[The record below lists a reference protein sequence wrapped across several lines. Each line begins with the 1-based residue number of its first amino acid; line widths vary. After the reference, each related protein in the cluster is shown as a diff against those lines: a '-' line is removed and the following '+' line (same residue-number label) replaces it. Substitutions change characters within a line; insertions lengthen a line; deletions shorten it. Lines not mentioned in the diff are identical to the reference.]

1 MAQKYGVAS
10 DYIKYTSRIKSDT
23 SDGVAVEASQVVDLE
38 EDKLQSDINKELKA
52 SIASASGNTYSKSE
66 IDSKD
71 SATLTSAKRYA
82 DTKKTEAVS
91 AAATDATTKAN
102 SALASAKSYADEKVS
117 ALGSVY
123 TTKGSCTA
131 AQLKALTSAKAGD
144 VWNITDA
151 INIDGKAYPA
161 GVNVVCVTAFSA
173 AIDPAAT
180 KNWDALQGLQDLTSY
195 AKKSE
200 IEDTAVA
207 NVKFAQEEDVPQDN
221 GVSFKKTITYVNG
234 REATTESD
242 FNLLPATSTKAGV
255 MSAADKVKL
264 DAVDGKIGDV
274 QITKTG
280 TGYKITDEY
289 DAHPVNIGSNT
300 NIGENVIISGA
311 AIIGTDDRGGGLF
324 IKLGTTGNI
333 NEGPSSFICIGAELN
348 NGVKIGTN
356 DYDKFYL
363 GNKNNDASTIGVNS
377 HIGDNITIGTGA
389 IISSGAELNNGI
401 IIGTGDNDSFV
412 FTGNNAGPYNSKI
425 GKDIEIS
432 RGVSLGTQTNGEG
445 YYVEGIAFYGG
456 TGAFG
461 MNSNGD
467 FSWTTDDHNIS
478 AMKTAATTD
487 DLSALATRVS
497 TLEDL
502 LKLA

>member
-1 MAQKYGVAS
+1 MAKKYGVAS

-52 SIASASGNTYSKSE
+52 SIASASGKTYSKSE
-66 IDSKD
+66 IDGKD
-71 SATLTSAKRYA
+71 TATLTSAKSYA

-91 AAATDATTKAN
+91 AAATDAATKAN
-102 SALASAKSYADEKVS
+102 AALASAKSYADQKVS

-131 AQLKALTSAKAGD
+131 AKLKALTSAKAGD

-151 INIDGKAYPA
+151 ISIDGKAYPA

-207 NVKFAQEEDVPQDN
+207 NVKFAQEEFAQDN
-221 GVSFKKTITYVNG
+221 GVSFKKTITFVNG

-242 FNLLPATSTKAGV
+242 LGILPATSTTAGV

-264 DAVDGKIGDV
+264 DAVDGRI
-274 QITKTG
+274 Q
-280 TGYKITDEY
+280 
-289 DAHPVNIGSNT
+289 
-300 NIGENVIISGA
+300 
-311 AIIGTDDRGGGLF
+311 
-324 IKLGTTGNI
+324 
-333 NEGPSSFICIGAELN
+333 
-348 NGVKIGTN
+348 GVKIERLETDKIQISEEGGYYSYGTSVIGKSLNIGHGVTIADGFTVGKYVSIGNNTDISEVTINGGLESYDGVILGTN
-356 DYDKFYL
+356 SIGTNLL
-363 GNKNNDASTIGVNS
+363 GINQTFNAKIA
-377 HIGDNITIGTGA
+377 IGTGVHIA
-389 IISSGAELNNGI
+389 
-401 IIGTGDNDSFV
+401 
-412 FTGNNAGPYNSKI
+412 K
-425 GKDIEIS
+425 
-432 RGVSLGTQTNGEG
+432 GV
-445 YYVEGIAFYGG
+445 GIAI
-456 TGAFG
+456 
-461 MNSNGD
+461 
-467 FSWTTDDHNIS
+467 DDDGILNWGRDMQGSYTI
-478 AMKTAATTD
+478 KKAATTD

-497 TLEDL
+497 ALEDL

>member
-1 MAQKYGVAS
+1 MAKKYGVAS

-71 SATLTSAKRYA
+71 TATLTSAKSYA

-102 SALASAKSYADEKVS
+102 TALASAKSYADEKVS

-131 AQLKALTSAKAGD
+131 AKLKALTSAKAGD

-151 INIDGKAYPA
+151 ITIDGKAYPA

-173 AIDPAAT
+173 AIDPATT

-200 IEDTAVA
+200 IEDVAVA
-207 NVKFAQEEDVPQDN
+207 NVKFAQSEIAQEN
-221 GVSFKKTITYVNG
+221 SISFDKTITYANG
-234 REATTESD
+234 REATTVD
-242 FNLLPATSTKAGV
+242 DLAILPATSTKAGV

-264 DAVDGKIGDV
+264 DAVAGKIQGV
-274 QITKTG
+274 
-280 TGYKITDEY
+280 KIYESSTDGFIIQNAEY
-289 DAHPVNIGSNT
+289 DNLKATIGTDVHIESAVNIRTGANIGVNANIGDDIKIKTQGNGASLNGVYIGSQAELSDNAQIKRNVLIYEEVNIGNHAT
-300 NIGENVIISGA
+300 
-311 AIIGTDDRGGGLF
+311 IGTD
-324 IKLGTTGNI
+324 T
-333 NEGPSSFICIGAELN
+333 
-348 NGVKIGTN
+348 IGTN
-356 DYDKFYL
+356 LIQIRNNYADKIAI
-363 GNKNNDASTIGVNS
+363 GNGVQIAKGVGIS
-377 HIGDNITIGTGA
+377 VDDNCNLVFGREIQ
-389 IISSGAELNNGI
+389 
-401 IIGTGDNDSFV
+401 DS
-412 FTGNNAGPYNSKI
+412 YK
-425 GKDIEIS
+425 
-432 RGVSLGTQTNGEG
+432 
-445 YYVEGIAFYGG
+445 
-456 TGAFG
+456 
-461 MNSNGD
+461 
-467 FSWTTDDHNIS
+467 
-478 AMKTAATTD
+478 MKTAATTD

-497 TLEDL
+497 ALENL

>member
-1 MAQKYGVAS
+1 MAKKYGVAS

-71 SATLTSAKRYA
+71 TATLTSAKSYA
-82 DTKKTEAVS
+82 DTKKAEAVS

-151 INIDGKAYPA
+151 VTIDGKAYPA

-207 NVKFAQEEDVPQDN
+207 NVKFAQEEFAQDN
-221 GVSFKKTITYVNG
+221 GVSFKKTITFVNG

-242 FNLLPATSTKAGV
+242 LGILPATSTTAGV

-264 DAVDGKIGDV
+264 DAVDGKVGDV
-274 QITKTG
+274 KIVKESDAVGGGYQISDLKG
-280 TGYKITDEY
+280 QNY
-289 DAHPVNIGSNT
+289 A
-300 NIGENVIISGA
+300 VIRPKAYIYGGA
-311 AIIGTDDRGGGLF
+311 SIGTDSYIQDGAGIGYRVIIQEG
-324 IKLGTTGNI
+324 INIGTTPYNAFEISNSNDRNARVGISYGAQIFTNAQ
-333 NEGPSSFICIGAELN
+333 IGTN
-348 NGVKIGTN
+348 VKIG
-356 DYDKFYL
+356 
-363 GNKNNDASTIGVNS
+363 S
-377 HIGDNITIGTGA
+377 
-389 IISSGAELNNGI
+389 
-401 IIGTGDNDSFV
+401 
-412 FTGNNAGPYNSKI
+412 
-425 GKDIEIS
+425 DIEIGTHGQS
-432 RGVSLGTQTNGEG
+432 DTIVVRGLDLDNNVG
-445 YYVEGIAFYGG
+445 
-456 TGAFG
+456 FG
-461 MNSNGD
+461 LSSGD
-467 FSWTTDDHNIS
+467 FKWRWENGV
-478 AMKTAATTD
+478 KTAATTD

-497 TLEDL
+497 ALEDL

>member
-1 MAQKYGVAS
+1 MAKKYGVAS

-38 EDKLQSDINKELKA
+38 QDKLQSDINKELKA

-71 SATLTSAKRYA
+71 SATLTSAKSYA
-82 DTKKTEAVS
+82 DTKKTEAVN

-102 SALASAKSYADEKVS
+102 SALASAKSYADQKVS
-117 ALGSVY
+117 SLGSVY

-151 INIDGKAYPA
+151 VTIDGKAYPA

-207 NVKFAQEEDVPQDN
+207 NVKFTQEEDTPQDN
-221 GVSFKKTITYVNG
+221 AVSFKKTITYVNG
-234 REATTESD
+234 REATTEMDLGILS
-242 FNLLPATSTKAGV
+242 ATSTKAGV

-264 DAVDGKIGDV
+264 DAVDGKIGIDDGKLYT
-274 QITKTG
+274 IRDFEARLG
-280 TGYKITDEY
+280 TST
-289 DAHPVNIGSNT
+289 IGEST
-300 NIGENVIISGA
+300 NIGKWNTIGNSVSIGDNVNISNEIDGSTKINNVFLGTS
-311 AIIGTDDRGGGLF
+311 AIIETEAHIGKKVTIYDNATIGTE
-324 IKLGTTGNI
+324 T
-333 NEGPSSFICIGAELN
+333 
-348 NGVKIGTN
+348 IGTN
-356 DYDKFYL
+356 LLGVHESY
-363 GNKNNDASTIGVNS
+363 GNKIAIG
-377 HIGDNITIGTGA
+377 
-389 IISSGAELNNGI
+389 NGVQI
-401 IIGTGDNDSFV
+401 
-412 FTGNNAGPYNSKI
+412 AK
-425 GKDIEIS
+425 
-432 RGVSLGTQTNGEG
+432 GV
-445 YYVEGIAFYGG
+445 GIAVNDEGVLVWGKEIEGSYQ
-456 TGAFG
+456 
-461 MNSNGD
+461 
-467 FSWTTDDHNIS
+467 
-478 AMKTAATTD
+478 MKAAATAND
-487 DLSALATRVS
+487 ISDLATRVS
-497 TLEDL
+497 ALEDL

>member
-1 MAQKYGVAS
+1 MAKKYGVAS

-52 SIASASGNTYSKSE
+52 SIASASGKTYSKSE

-71 SATLTSAKRYA
+71 AATLTSAKSYA

-91 AAATDATTKAN
+91 AAAKDATTKAN
-102 SALASAKSYADEKVS
+102 SALASAKSYADQKVS

-151 INIDGKAYPA
+151 VTIDGKAYPA

-173 AIDPAAT
+173 AIDPATT
-180 KNWDALQGLQDLTSY
+180 KNWDALQGVQDLTPY

-207 NVKFAQEEDVPQDN
+207 NVKFTQEEDVPQDN
-221 GVSFKKTITYVNG
+221 GVSFKKTITFVNG

-242 FNLLPATSTKAGV
+242 LALLPATSTKAGV

-264 DAVDGKIGDV
+264 DAVDGRIQGVKIERLETDKI
-274 QITKTG
+274 QISEEGGYHSYG
-280 TGYKITDEY
+280 TSVIGKSL
-289 DAHPVNIGSNT
+289 NIG
-300 NIGENVIISGA
+300 
-311 AIIGTDDRGGGLF
+311 
-324 IKLGTTGNI
+324 
-333 NEGPSSFICIGAELN
+333 
-348 NGVKIGTN
+348 NGVKIADGFVVGEYVRIGNNTYISEVTINDGLESYDGVMLGTN
-356 DYDKFYL
+356 
-363 GNKNNDASTIGVNS
+363 SIGTNLQGV
-377 HIGDNITIGTGA
+377 HQAFGTKIAIGTGVQIA
-389 IISSGAELNNGI
+389 QGVGI
-401 IIGTGDNDSFV
+401 AVNED
-412 FTGNNAGPYNSKI
+412 
-425 GKDIEIS
+425 
-432 RGVSLGTQTNGEG
+432 VSL
-445 YYVEGIAFYGG
+445 IYGREIG
-456 TGAFG
+456 GVYQ
-461 MNSNGD
+461 
-467 FSWTTDDHNIS
+467 
-478 AMKTAATTD
+478 MKIAATAD
-487 DLSALATRVS
+487 DITALGNRV
-497 TLEDL
+497 TALEDL

>member
-1 MAQKYGVAS
+1 MAKKYGVAS

-52 SIASASGNTYSKSE
+52 SIASASGKTYSKSE
-66 IDSKD
+66 IDGKD
-71 SATLTSAKRYA
+71 TATLTSAKSYA

-102 SALASAKSYADEKVS
+102 SALASAKSYADQKVS

-151 INIDGKAYPA
+151 VTIDGKAYPA

-173 AIDPAAT
+173 AIDPATT
-180 KNWDALQGLQDLTSY
+180 KNWDALQGVQDLTPY

-207 NVKFAQEEDVPQDN
+207 NVKFTQEEFAQDN
-221 GVSFKKTITYVNG
+221 GVSFKKTITFVNG

-242 FNLLPATSTKAGV
+242 LGILPATSTTAGV

-264 DAVDGKIGDV
+264 DAVDGRI
-274 QITKTG
+274 Q
-280 TGYKITDEY
+280 
-289 DAHPVNIGSNT
+289 
-300 NIGENVIISGA
+300 
-311 AIIGTDDRGGGLF
+311 
-324 IKLGTTGNI
+324 
-333 NEGPSSFICIGAELN
+333 
-348 NGVKIGTN
+348 GVKIERLETDKIQISEEGGYHSYGTSVIGKSLNIGNGVTIADGFVVGKYVSIGNNTYISEVTINGGLESYDGVILGTN
-356 DYDKFYL
+356 SIGTNLL
-363 GNKNNDASTIGVNS
+363 GINQTFNAKIA
-377 HIGDNITIGTGA
+377 IGTGVHIA
-389 IISSGAELNNGI
+389 
-401 IIGTGDNDSFV
+401 
-412 FTGNNAGPYNSKI
+412 K
-425 GKDIEIS
+425 
-432 RGVSLGTQTNGEG
+432 GV
-445 YYVEGIAFYGG
+445 GIAI
-456 TGAFG
+456 
-461 MNSNGD
+461 
-467 FSWTTDDHNIS
+467 DDDGILNWGRDMQGSYTI
-478 AMKTAATTD
+478 KKAATAD

-497 TLEDL
+497 ALEDL

>member
-1 MAQKYGVAS
+1 MLNFINPEKMAKKYGVAS

-52 SIASASGNTYSKSE
+52 SIASASGKTYSKSE
-66 IDSKD
+66 IDGKD
-71 SATLTSAKRYA
+71 TATLTSAKSYA

-102 SALASAKSYADEKVS
+102 SALASAKSYADQKVS

-151 INIDGKAYPA
+151 ISIDGKAYPA

-173 AIDPAAT
+173 AIDPATT
-180 KNWDALQGLQDLTSY
+180 KNWDALQGVQDLTPY

-207 NVKFAQEEDVPQDN
+207 NVEFAQEEDVPQDN

-264 DAVDGKIGDV
+264 DAVDERIKGVKVKKVGDAVTIEDLDTPSFGTAIKIGGGVEINKDAIIGEHALIGENCTIGNEV
-274 QITKTG
+274 LISDNLKIGTVRVGSDYAIQLKAGIDDEGIQILQR
-280 TGYKITDEY
+280 
-289 DAHPVNIGSNT
+289 VNIGSDIPLNLGGNEHQIVGVT
-300 NIGENVIISGA
+300 
-311 AIIGTDDRGGGLF
+311 IGTDKGLGMDSGGNF
-324 IKLGTTGNI
+324 IW
-333 NEGPSSFICIGAELN
+333 
-348 NGVKIGTN
+348 
-356 DYDKFYL
+356 
-363 GNKNNDASTIGVNS
+363 
-377 HIGDNITIGTGA
+377 
-389 IISSGAELNNGI
+389 GI
-401 IIGTGDNDSFV
+401 HG
-412 FTGNNAGPYNSKI
+412 SK
-425 GKDIEIS
+425 
-432 RGVSLGTQTNGEG
+432 
-445 YYVEGIAFYGG
+445 
-456 TGAFG
+456 
-461 MNSNGD
+461 
-467 FSWTTDDHNIS
+467 
-478 AMKTAATTD
+478 KTAATAD

-497 TLEDL
+497 ALEDL

>member
-1 MAQKYGVAS
+1 MAKKYGVAS

-66 IDSKD
+66 IDGKD
-71 SATLTSAKRYA
+71 TATLTSAKSYA
-82 DTKKTEAVS
+82 DTKKTEAVN

-102 SALASAKSYADEKVS
+102 AALASAKSYADEKVS

-151 INIDGKAYPA
+151 ITIDGKAYPA

-195 AKKSE
+195 AKWSQVE
-200 IEDTAVA
+200 EAAISDVEYERDVAGEDNSYT
-207 NVKFAQEEDVPQDN
+207 
-221 GVSFKKTITYVNG
+221 FKKTLTYVG
-234 REATTESD
+234 GTKREVNFGIILD
-242 FNLLPATSTKAGV
+242 PATSTKAGV

-274 QITKTG
+274 KIVKEGVGYGEGYRFSKLNGENIAIIRPGVQIFGKVHIG
-280 TGYKITDEY
+280 TN
-289 DAHPVNIGSNT
+289 ASIGEGA
-300 NIGENVIISGA
+300 NIGEADIKNDVHIGYKVYIEDDAYISKVGSDA
-311 AIIGTDDRGGGLF
+311 DVEIRFGTKTEDNCINFCKKLRIGSDIPFLAGPTQINHVGINIGTD
-324 IKLGTTGNI
+324 KSLG
-333 NEGPSSFICIGAELN
+333 
-348 NGVKIGTN
+348 IGT
-356 DYDKFYL
+356 D
-363 GNKNNDASTIGVNS
+363 GNFIWGVN
-377 HIGDNITIGTGA
+377 G
-389 IISSGAELNNGI
+389 
-401 IIGTGDNDSFV
+401 
-412 FTGNNAGPYNSKI
+412 SK
-425 GKDIEIS
+425 
-432 RGVSLGTQTNGEG
+432 
-445 YYVEGIAFYGG
+445 
-456 TGAFG
+456 
-461 MNSNGD
+461 
-467 FSWTTDDHNIS
+467 
-478 AMKTAATTD
+478 KTAATTD
-487 DLSALATRVS
+487 DLSALASRVS
-497 TLEDL
+497 ALEDL

>member
-1 MAQKYGVAS
+1 MAKKYGVAS

-52 SIASASGNTYSKSE
+52 SIASASGKTYSKSE
-66 IDSKD
+66 IDGKD
-71 SATLTSAKRYA
+71 TATLTSAKSYA

-151 INIDGKAYPA
+151 ITIDGKAYPA

-173 AIDPAAT
+173 AIDPATT
-180 KNWDALQGLQDLTSY
+180 KNWDALQGVQDLTPY

-207 NVKFAQEEDVPQDN
+207 NVKFAQEEDFPQDN

-264 DAVDGKIGDV
+264 DAVDGTIEDGIKVGINSGKYYIV
-274 QITKTG
+274 NPKEISTFG
-280 TGYKITDEY
+280 T
-289 DAHPVNIGSNT
+289 
-300 NIGENVIISGA
+300 
-311 AIIGTDDRGGGLF
+311 
-324 IKLGTTGNI
+324 
-333 NEGPSSFICIGAELN
+333 
-348 NGVKIGTN
+348 
-356 DYDKFYL
+356 
-363 GNKNNDASTIGVNS
+363 STIGVKTNIGRDVS
-377 HIGDNITIGTGA
+377 IRDSALIGLSASIGDSVRVGPNTEIQGGVFIGTNTMSDGIQIVADKHSA
-389 IISSGAELNNGI
+389 IIGEVVIKSNI
-401 IIGTGDNDSFV
+401 V
-412 FTGNNAGPYNSKI
+412 
-425 GKDIEIS
+425 
-432 RGVSLGTQTNGEG
+432 LGEEG
-445 YYVEGIAFYGG
+445 GQQQLSGIAFG
-456 TGAFG
+456 TIIGFG
-461 MNSNGD
+461 MDSSGNFIWENNGPK
-467 FSWTTDDHNIS
+467 
-478 AMKTAATTD
+478 KTAATTD
-487 DLSALATRVS
+487 DISGLTSNISALTSRVS
-497 TLEDL
+497 ALEDL

>member
-1 MAQKYGVAS
+1 MAKKYGVAS

-52 SIASASGNTYSKSE
+52 SIASASGKTYSKSE

-71 SATLTSAKRYA
+71 TATLTSAKSYA
-82 DTKKTEAVS
+82 DTKKTEAVN

-102 SALASAKSYADEKVS
+102 SALASAKSYADQKVS

-151 INIDGKAYPA
+151 ISIDGKAYPA

-173 AIDPAAT
+173 AIDPATT
-180 KNWDALQGLQDLTSY
+180 KNWDALQGVQDLTPY

-207 NVKFAQEEDVPQDN
+207 NVKFTQEEFAQDN

-242 FNLLPATSTKAGV
+242 LGILPATSTKAGV

-264 DAVDGKIGDV
+264 DAVDGRV
-274 QITKTG
+274 QGVKV
-280 TGYKITDEY
+280 Y
-289 DAHPVNIGSNT
+289 NSNT
-300 NIGENVIISGA
+300 EGFIIQNTQFNSLKA
-311 AIIGTDDRGGGLF
+311 VIGTD
-324 IKLGTTGNI
+324 T
-333 NEGPSSFICIGAELN
+333 
-348 NGVKIGTN
+348 KIG
-356 DYDKFYL
+356 
-363 GNKNNDASTIGVNS
+363 S
-377 HIGDNITIGTGA
+377 
-389 IISSGAELNNGI
+389 
-401 IIGTGDNDSFV
+401 
-412 FTGNNAGPYNSKI
+412 NSKI
-425 GKDIEIS
+425 GDSVNIGANINIDNGVDLHDNIYIS
-432 RGVSLGTQTNGEG
+432 DGFESYEGVMLGTNAIGTNLQEVHQGFG
-445 YYVEGIAFYGG
+445 TKIAIGTGVQITQGVGIAVDDSCLLV
-456 TGAFG
+456 FG
-461 MNSNGD
+461 REINGVYQ
-467 FSWTTDDHNIS
+467 T
-478 AMKTAATTD
+478 KTAATTD
-487 DLSALATRVS
+487 GLSALATRVS
-497 TLEDL
+497 ALEDL

>member
-1 MAQKYGVAS
+1 MAKKYGVAS

-52 SIASASGNTYSKSE
+52 SIASASGKTYSKSE

-71 SATLTSAKRYA
+71 TATLTSAKSYA

-102 SALASAKSYADEKVS
+102 SALASAKSYADQKVS

-151 INIDGKAYPA
+151 ISIDGKAYPA

-173 AIDPAAT
+173 AIDPATT

-200 IEDTAVA
+200 IEDVAVA
-207 NVKFAQEEDVPQDN
+207 NVKFAQSEIAQKN
-221 GVSFKKTITYVNG
+221 SISFDKTITYANG
-234 REATTESD
+234 REATTVD
-242 FNLLPATSTKAGV
+242 DLAILPATSTKAGV

-264 DAVDGKIGDV
+264 DAVDGRIQGVKIYESSIDGF
-274 QITKTG
+274 
-280 TGYKITDEY
+280 
-289 DAHPVNIGSNT
+289 
-300 NIGENVIISGA
+300 IIQNA
-311 AIIGTDDRGGGLF
+311 DDDNLTATIGTDVY
-324 IKLGTTGNI
+324 IESAVI
-333 NEGPSSFICIGAELN
+333 
-348 NGVKIGTN
+348 
-356 DYDKFYL
+356 
-363 GNKNNDASTIGVNS
+363 
-377 HIGDNITIGTGA
+377 IGTGA
-389 IISSGAELNNGI
+389 NIGSQAELSDNAQIKRDVLIHEEVEIGNYAT
-401 IIGTGDNDSFV
+401 IGTDAIGTSLIQIRNNYAGKIAI
-412 FTGNNAGPYNSKI
+412 GN
-425 GKDIEIS
+425 
-432 RGVSLGTQTNGEG
+432 GVQIAQG
-445 YYVEGIAFYGG
+445 VGIAVNDEGVLVWGREIQGSYQ
-456 TGAFG
+456 
-461 MNSNGD
+461 
-467 FSWTTDDHNIS
+467 
-478 AMKTAATTD
+478 MKTAATTD
-487 DLSALATRVS
+487 ALSALATRVS
-497 TLEDL
+497 ALEDL

>member
-1 MAQKYGVAS
+1 MAKKYGVAS

-52 SIASASGNTYSKSE
+52 SIASASGKTYSKSE
-66 IDSKD
+66 IDGKD
-71 SATLTSAKRYA
+71 TATLTSAKSYA

-102 SALASAKSYADEKVS
+102 SALASAKSYADQKVS

-151 INIDGKAYPA
+151 ISIDGKAYPA

-173 AIDPAAT
+173 AIDPATT

-207 NVKFAQEEDVPQDN
+207 DVKFAQEEDVPQDN

-264 DAVDGKIGDV
+264 DAVDGRIRDVKIVKEDV
-274 QITKTG
+274 SYG
-280 TGYKITDEY
+280 EGYRISKLNGENI
-289 DAHPVNIGSNT
+289 AIIRPGVQLFGKVNIGT
-300 NIGENVIISGA
+300 NASIGEGAKIGA
-311 AIIGTDDRGGGLF
+311 ADIKNDVHIGYKVHIEDDAYISKVGSDADVEIRFGTKAEDNCINFCKALRIGSDIPFLAGPTQINYVGVNIGTDKSLGIGSDGNF
-324 IKLGTTGNI
+324 IW
-333 NEGPSSFICIGAELN
+333 
-348 NGVKIGTN
+348 
-356 DYDKFYL
+356 
-363 GNKNNDASTIGVNS
+363 GVN
-377 HIGDNITIGTGA
+377 G
-389 IISSGAELNNGI
+389 
-401 IIGTGDNDSFV
+401 
-412 FTGNNAGPYNSKI
+412 SK
-425 GKDIEIS
+425 
-432 RGVSLGTQTNGEG
+432 
-445 YYVEGIAFYGG
+445 
-456 TGAFG
+456 
-461 MNSNGD
+461 
-467 FSWTTDDHNIS
+467 
-478 AMKTAATTD
+478 KTAATAD
-487 DLSALATRVS
+487 ALSALATRVS
-497 TLEDL
+497 ALEDL

>member
-1 MAQKYGVAS
+1 MAKKYGVAS

-52 SIASASGNTYSKSE
+52 SIASASGKTYSKSE

-71 SATLTSAKRYA
+71 AATLTSAKSYA

-102 SALASAKSYADEKVS
+102 SALASAKSYADQKVS

-151 INIDGKAYPA
+151 ITIDGKAYPA

-200 IEDTAVA
+200 IEDVAVA
-207 NVKFAQEEDVPQDN
+207 NVKFAQSEIAQEN
-221 GVSFKKTITYVNG
+221 SISFDKTITYANG
-234 REATTESD
+234 REATTVD
-242 FNLLPATSTKAGV
+242 DLAILPATSTKAGV

-264 DAVDGKIGDV
+264 DAVDERIKGVKVKKVGDAVTIEDLDTPSFGTAIKIGGGVEINKDAIICEHALIGENCTIGSGV
-274 QITKTG
+274 LISDSLKICTVTVGSDYAIQLKADIDDEGIQILQR
-280 TGYKITDEY
+280 
-289 DAHPVNIGSNT
+289 VNIGSDIPLNL
-300 NIGENVIISGA
+300 
-311 AIIGTDDRGGGLF
+311 GG
-324 IKLGTTGNI
+324 
-333 NEGPSSFICIGAELN
+333 NEHQIV
-348 NGVKIGTN
+348 GV
-356 DYDKFYL
+356 
-363 GNKNNDASTIGVNS
+363 TIGS
-377 HIGDNITIGTGA
+377 DKGLGMD
-389 IISSGAELNNGI
+389 SGGNFIWGI
-401 IIGTGDNDSFV
+401 HG
-412 FTGNNAGPYNSKI
+412 SK
-425 GKDIEIS
+425 
-432 RGVSLGTQTNGEG
+432 
-445 YYVEGIAFYGG
+445 
-456 TGAFG
+456 
-461 MNSNGD
+461 
-467 FSWTTDDHNIS
+467 
-478 AMKTAATTD
+478 KTAATTD
-487 DLSALATRVS
+487 DISGLKTNLSALATRVS
-497 TLEDL
+497 ALEDL

>member
-1 MAQKYGVAS
+1 MAKKYGVAS

-38 EDKLQSDINKELKA
+38 EDKLQSEINKELKA

-71 SATLTSAKRYA
+71 SATLTSAKSYA

-102 SALASAKSYADEKVS
+102 TALASAKSYADQKVS

-151 INIDGKAYPA
+151 ITIDGKAYPA

-173 AIDPAAT
+173 AIDPATT
-180 KNWDALQGLQDLTSY
+180 KNWDALQGVQDLTPY

-200 IEDTAVA
+200 IEDVAVA

-242 FNLLPATSTKAGV
+242 LGILPATSTKAGV

-264 DAVDGKIGDV
+264 DAVDGKIGIDDGKLYTIRDFEATLGTSTIGESTNIGKWNTIGNSVRIGDSVTIYNKEDGSVDLNGVFLGTSAIIGTEAHIGKKVTIDDNATIGTETIGTSLLGVHDSYGTKIAIGNGV
-274 QITKTG
+274 QITKG
-280 TGYKITDEY
+280 VGLSVNDEG
-289 DAHPVNIGSNT
+289 VFVWGKEIEGS
-300 NIGENVIISGA
+300 
-311 AIIGTDDRGGGLF
+311 
-324 IKLGTTGNI
+324 
-333 NEGPSSFICIGAELN
+333 
-348 NGVKIGTN
+348 
-356 DYDKFYL
+356 Y
-363 GNKNNDASTIGVNS
+363 
-377 HIGDNITIGTGA
+377 
-389 IISSGAELNNGI
+389 
-401 IIGTGDNDSFV
+401 
-412 FTGNNAGPYNSKI
+412 
-425 GKDIEIS
+425 
-432 RGVSLGTQTNGEG
+432 Q
-445 YYVEGIAFYGG
+445 
-456 TGAFG
+456 
-461 MNSNGD
+461 
-467 FSWTTDDHNIS
+467 
-478 AMKTAATTD
+478 MKVAATAD
-487 DLSALATRVS
+487 DISDLATRVS
-497 TLEDL
+497 ALEDL

>member
-1 MAQKYGVAS
+1 MAKKYGVAS

-52 SIASASGNTYSKSE
+52 SIASASGKTYSKSE

-71 SATLTSAKRYA
+71 AATLTSAKSYA

-102 SALASAKSYADEKVS
+102 SALASAKSYADQKVS

-151 INIDGKAYPA
+151 VTIDGKAYPA

-195 AKKSE
+195 AKWSDVE
-200 IEDTAVA
+200 ENAIN
-207 NVKFAQEEDVPQDN
+207 NVKFEREEIAQENQYT
-221 GVSFKKTITYVNG
+221 FKKTLTLVSG
-234 REATTESD
+234 REQETAYGLAID
-242 FNLLPATSTKAGV
+242 PATSTKAGV

-274 QITKTG
+274 KVAKTS
-280 TGYKITDEY
+280 TGYEITDSHGTNP
-289 DAHPVNIGSNT
+289 AKFGSNIS
-300 NIGENVIISGA
+300 IGNKVLIDN
-311 AIIGTDDRGGGLF
+311 AIVIGTEDKGGGLVL
-324 IKLGTTGNI
+324 KVGTTGDINI
-333 NEGPSSFICIGAELN
+333 GPSSFISIGAELN
-348 NGVKIGTN
+348 NAVKIGT
-356 DYDKFYL
+356 DEYDVFKL
-363 GNKNNDASTIGVNS
+363 TNSQGASSTIGKNVSIDNNMRLGLDAANELTLGNNDIDFTISHRASIISNLQYEDYIGVNIDNCRFGVNS
-377 HIGDNITIGTGA
+377 KK
-389 IISSGAELNNGI
+389 EFFWYLNDYK
-401 IIGTGDNDSFV
+401 T
-412 FTGNNAGPYNSKI
+412 
-425 GKDIEIS
+425 
-432 RGVSLGTQTNGEG
+432 
-445 YYVEGIAFYGG
+445 
-456 TGAFG
+456 
-461 MNSNGD
+461 
-467 FSWTTDDHNIS
+467 
-478 AMKTAATTD
+478 KTAATTE

-497 TLEDL
+497 ALEDL

>member
-1 MAQKYGVAS
+1 MAKKYGVAS

-71 SATLTSAKRYA
+71 TATLTSAKSYA

-91 AAATDATTKAN
+91 AAATDAATKAN
-102 SALASAKSYADEKVS
+102 AALASAKSYADQKVS

-151 INIDGKAYPA
+151 ITIDGKAYPA

-200 IEDTAVA
+200 IEDVAGKIQGVKIYESGSSDGFIIENAEYDNLKATIGTGVFLHKCAEIGTAVYIGESISIERIDGA
-207 NVKFAQEEDVPQDN
+207 NAISLTGAGIF
-221 GVSFKKTITYVNG
+221 
-234 REATTESD
+234 SD
-242 FNLLPATSTKAGV
+242 IRICEG
-255 MSAADKVKL
+255 AD
-264 DAVDGKIGDV
+264 
-274 QITKTG
+274 
-280 TGYKITDEY
+280 
-289 DAHPVNIGSNT
+289 
-300 NIGENVIISGA
+300 IGENAHIGQDVDITD
-311 AIIGTDDRGGGLF
+311 AIIGTNLETDLPT
-324 IKLGTTGNI
+324 IHNNIGNKVA
-333 NEGPSSFICIGAELN
+333 IG
-348 NGVKIGTN
+348 NGV
-356 DYDKFYL
+356 
-363 GNKNNDASTIGVNS
+363 TIANGV
-377 HIGDNITIGTGA
+377 
-389 IISSGAELNNGI
+389 
-401 IIGTGDNDSFV
+401 
-412 FTGNNAGPYNSKI
+412 
-425 GKDIEIS
+425 
-432 RGVSLGTQTNGEG
+432 
-445 YYVEGIAFYGG
+445 GIAVDESLNLIFGREVGG
-456 TGAFG
+456 SYA
-461 MNSNGD
+461 
-467 FSWTTDDHNIS
+467 
-478 AMKTAATTD
+478 AKKAATTD
-487 DLSALATRVS
+487 DLSALASRVS
-497 TLEDL
+497 ALEDL

>member
-1 MAQKYGVAS
+1 MAKKYGVAS

-52 SIASASGNTYSKSE
+52 SIASASGKTYSKSE

-71 SATLTSAKRYA
+71 AATLTSAKSYA
-82 DTKKTEAVS
+82 DTKKTEAVR

-102 SALASAKSYADEKVS
+102 SALASAKSYADQKVS

-151 INIDGKAYPA
+151 ISIDGKAYPA

-200 IEDTAVA
+200 IEDVAVA
-207 NVKFAQEEDVPQDN
+207 NVKFAQEKFAQDN
-221 GVSFKKTITYVNG
+221 GVSFKKTITFVNG
-234 REATTESD
+234 RKATTESD
-242 FNLLPATSTKAGV
+242 LGILPATSTTAGV

-264 DAVDGKIGDV
+264 DAVDGRVQGVKLSEDREGIGGNFRIENLNGTKSAIIGSSAYIYTRATIGTSALIDENI
-274 QITKTG
+274 QILNEGKGCQLKSAHFG
-280 TGYKITDEY
+280 TEVFIKDN
-289 DAHPVNIGSNT
+289 VNIGSNVG
-300 NIGENVIISGA
+300 IGDNVEISNA
-311 AIIGTDDRGGGLF
+311 
-324 IKLGTTGNI
+324 
-333 NEGPSSFICIGAELN
+333 
-348 NGVKIGTN
+348 KIGT
-356 DYDKFYL
+356 
-363 GNKNNDASTIGVNS
+363 A
-377 HIGDNITIGTGA
+377 TIGTSLQQIHNEFANKIA
-389 IISSGAELNNGI
+389 IGNGVQI
-401 IIGTGDNDSFV
+401 
-412 FTGNNAGPYNSKI
+412 AQ
-425 GKDIEIS
+425 
-432 RGVSLGTQTNGEG
+432 GV
-445 YYVEGIAFYGG
+445 GIAVDDSCNLV
-456 TGAFG
+456 FG
-461 MNSNGD
+461 REIEGVYQTKEINA
-467 FSWTTDDHNIS
+467 DDIS
-478 AMKTAATTD
+478 A
-487 DLSALATRVS
+487 LLTRVS
-497 TLEDL
+497 ALEDL

>member
-1 MAQKYGVAS
+1 MAKKYGVAS

-38 EDKLQSDINKELKA
+38 ADKLQSDINKELKA
-52 SIASASGNTYSKSE
+52 SIASASGKTYSKSE

-71 SATLTSAKRYA
+71 AATLTSAKSYA

-102 SALASAKSYADEKVS
+102 SALASAKSYADQKVS

-151 INIDGKAYPA
+151 ITIDGKAYPA

-264 DAVDGKIGDV
+264 DAVAGKIQGV
-274 QITKTG
+274 TIKKIAN
-280 TGYKITDEY
+280 GYEIHDQDGMEVVHIKKGANIGS
-289 DAHPVNIGSNT
+289 AVNIGD
-300 NIGENVIISGA
+300 G
-311 AIIGTDDRGGGLF
+311 AIIGDSS
-324 IKLGTTGNI
+324 NI
-333 NEGPSSFICIGAELN
+333 GHNVSIPDFL
-348 NGVKIGTN
+348 KIGTEA
-356 DYDKFYL
+356 DGAIDVVFL
-363 GNKNNDASTIGVNS
+363 KNGIENLLNIQKGVVIGSGICDSRDLAGVSIGTNITMGVKSGSFTWKVNS
-377 HIGDNITIGTGA
+377 
-389 IISSGAELNNGI
+389 
-401 IIGTGDNDSFV
+401 
-412 FTGNNAGPYNSKI
+412 
-425 GKDIEIS
+425 IE
-432 RGVSLGTQTNGEG
+432 
-445 YYVEGIAFYGG
+445 
-456 TGAFG
+456 
-461 MNSNGD
+461 
-467 FSWTTDDHNIS
+467 
-478 AMKTAATTD
+478 KTAATTD
-487 DLSALATRVS
+487 ALSALATRVS
-497 TLEDL
+497 SLEDL

>member
-1 MAQKYGVAS
+1 MAKKYGVAS

-38 EDKLQSDINKELKA
+38 EDKLQSEINKELKA

-71 SATLTSAKRYA
+71 TATLTSAKSYA
-82 DTKKTEAVS
+82 DTKKKEAVS

-102 SALASAKSYADEKVS
+102 SALASAKSYADQKVS

-151 INIDGKAYPA
+151 ITIDGKAYPA

-173 AIDPAAT
+173 AIDPATT

-200 IEDTAVA
+200 IEGTAVA
-207 NVKFAQEEDVPQDN
+207 NVKFAQEEDVPQGN
-221 GVSFKKTITYVNG
+221 GVSFKKTITFVNG

-242 FNLLPATSTKAGV
+242 LGILPATSTTAGV

-274 QITKTG
+274 KIKIEQDLGYAITKNSEPSFG
-280 TGYKITDEY
+280 TSVIGKN
-289 DAHPVNIGSNT
+289 ANIGISAL
-300 NIGENVIISGA
+300 IGKNAKLGQNAVIQEEIS
-311 AIIGTDDRGGGLF
+311 IGTDYGNDSFYIRRGGTLAAIGY
-324 IKLGTTGNI
+324 NVSI
-333 NEGPSSFICIGAELN
+333 NK
-348 NGVKIGTN
+348 GV
-356 DYDKFYL
+356 
-363 GNKNNDASTIGVNS
+363 V
-377 HIGDNITIGTGA
+377 IGTGV
-389 IISSGAELNNGI
+389 S
-401 IIGTGDNDSFV
+401 IGS
-412 FTGNNAGPYNSKI
+412 
-425 GKDIEIS
+425 DIELGQEGSLQNIFGVIMGTSKGLGVDIS
-432 RGVSLGTQTNGEG
+432 GNFIWETRGSK
-445 YYVEGIAFYGG
+445 
-456 TGAFG
+456 
-461 MNSNGD
+461 
-467 FSWTTDDHNIS
+467 
-478 AMKTAATTD
+478 KTAATTD

-497 TLEDL
+497 ALEDL

>member
-1 MAQKYGVAS
+1 MAKKYGVAS

-66 IDSKD
+66 IDGKD
-71 SATLTSAKRYA
+71 TATLTSAKSYA

-102 SALASAKSYADEKVS
+102 SALASAKSYADQKVS

-151 INIDGKAYPA
+151 ITIDGKAYPA
-161 GVNVVCVTAFSA
+161 GVNVVCVTAFST
-173 AIDPAAT
+173 AIDPATT
-180 KNWDALQGLQDLTSY
+180 KNWDALQGVQDLTPY

-207 NVKFAQEEDVPQDN
+207 NVKFAQEEFAQDN
-221 GVSFKKTITYVNG
+221 GVSFKKTITFVNG

-242 FNLLPATSTKAGV
+242 LGILPATSSKAGV

-264 DAVDGKIGDV
+264 DAVDGRVQGVKIYKSSTEGFIIQNAQNNSLKAVIGTDTKIGSNSKIGDS
-274 QITKTG
+274 
-280 TGYKITDEY
+280 
-289 DAHPVNIGSNT
+289 VNIGSNI
-300 NIGENVIISGA
+300 NIDNGVELHDNIYISDGFESYE
-311 AIIGTDDRGGGLF
+311 GVM
-324 IKLGTTGNI
+324 LGTN
-333 NEGPSSFICIGAELN
+333 A
-348 NGVKIGTN
+348 IGTN
-356 DYDKFYL
+356 L
-363 GNKNNDASTIGVNS
+363 QGV
-377 HIGDNITIGTGA
+377 HQGFGTKIAIGTGVQIA
-389 IISSGAELNNGI
+389 Q
-401 IIGTGDNDSFV
+401 
-412 FTGNNAGPYNSKI
+412 
-425 GKDIEIS
+425 
-432 RGVSLGTQTNGEG
+432 GV
-445 YYVEGIAFYGG
+445 GIAVDDYCQLV
-456 TGAFG
+456 FG
-461 MNSNGD
+461 REIQGVYQ
-467 FSWTTDDHNIS
+467 T
-478 AMKTAATTD
+478 KTAATTD
-487 DLSALATRVS
+487 ALSALATRVS
-497 TLEDL
+497 ALEDL

>member
-1 MAQKYGVAS
+1 MANKYGVAS

-38 EDKLQSDINKELKA
+38 QDKLQSDINKELKA
-52 SIASASGNTYSKSE
+52 SIASASGKTYSKSE

-71 SATLTSAKRYA
+71 TATLTSAKSYA

-123 TTKGSCTA
+123 KTKGSCTA

-151 INIDGKAYPA
+151 VTIDGKAYPA

-200 IEDTAVA
+200 IEDVAVA
-207 NVKFAQEEDVPQDN
+207 NVKFAQSEIAQEN
-221 GVSFKKTITYVNG
+221 SVSFDKTITYANG
-234 REATTESD
+234 REATTVD
-242 FNLLPATSTKAGV
+242 DLAILPATSTKAGV

-264 DAVDGKIGDV
+264 DAVAGKIGDV
-274 QITKTG
+274 KITKTSTG
-280 TGYKITDEY
+280 YGYKITDSH
-289 DAHPVNIGSNT
+289 DGNPVTFGSN
-300 NIGENVIISGA
+300 IRIDDNVS
-311 AIIGTDDRGGGLF
+311 IGTGA
-324 IKLGTTGNI
+324 NI
-333 NEGPSSFICIGAELN
+333 SIGAQLN

-356 DYDKFYL
+356 YEGKFSID
-363 GNKNNDASTIGVNS
+363 NKNGEGSSIGVYT
-377 HIGDNITIGTGA
+377 HIGRDVNIGD
-389 IISSGAELNNGI
+389 SVGI
-401 IIGTGDNDSFV
+401 K
-412 FTGNNAGPYNSKI
+412 GN
-425 GKDIEIS
+425 
-432 RGVSLGTQTNGEG
+432 VSLGTQANGEAYEVLG
-445 YYVEGIAFYGG
+445 LELNGG
-456 TGAFG
+456 TGSFG
-461 MNSNGD
+461 LNPHNGK
-467 FSWTTDDHNIS
+467 FSWTTDNHDVS

-487 DLSALATRVS
+487 DLSALTTRVS
-497 TLEDL
+497 ALEDL

>member
-1 MAQKYGVAS
+1 MAKKYGVAS

-66 IDSKD
+66 IDGKD
-71 SATLTSAKRYA
+71 TATLTSAKSYA
-82 DTKKTEAVS
+82 DTKKIEAVN
-91 AAATDATTKAN
+91 AAATDAATKAN
-102 SALASAKSYADEKVS
+102 AALASAKSYADEKVS

-151 INIDGKAYPA
+151 ITIDGKAYPA

-173 AIDPAAT
+173 AIDPATT

-207 NVKFAQEEDVPQDN
+207 DVYFAQEEDVPQDN
-221 GVSFKKTITYVNG
+221 GVSFKKTITFVNG

-242 FNLLPATSTKAGV
+242 FYLLPATSTKAGV

-264 DAVDGKIGDV
+264 DAVDGRI
-274 QITKTG
+274 Q
-280 TGYKITDEY
+280 
-289 DAHPVNIGSNT
+289 
-300 NIGENVIISGA
+300 
-311 AIIGTDDRGGGLF
+311 
-324 IKLGTTGNI
+324 
-333 NEGPSSFICIGAELN
+333 
-348 NGVKIGTN
+348 GVKIEKIEKNGSSN
-356 DYDKFYL
+356 IQISEAGKYSSYDTSVIGQRL
-363 GNKNNDASTIGVNS
+363 SIGNNIY
-377 HIGDNITIGTGA
+377 IGDNTFISEHAVIGTGVLIGEEA
-389 IISSGAELNNGI
+389 NISSYAQLNDGVR
-401 IIGTGDNDSFV
+401 IGCNNDSFRFADGDKV
-412 FTGNNAGPYNSKI
+412 PYTSICKGI
-425 GKDIEIS
+425 RIS
-432 RGVSLGTQTNGEG
+432 RDISLGTQTNNKAV
-445 YYVEGIAFYGG
+445 YVAGIAFEGG
-456 TGAFG
+456 TDAFG
-461 MNSNGD
+461 VNSNGE
-467 FSWTTDDHNIS
+467 FSWTTDYHDIS
-478 AMKTAATTD
+478 AKKTAATTD
-487 DLSALATRVS
+487 DLSALETRIS
-497 TLEDL
+497 ALEDL

>member
-1 MAQKYGVAS
+1 MAKKYGVAS

-52 SIASASGNTYSKSE
+52 SIASASGKTYSKSE

-71 SATLTSAKRYA
+71 TATLTSAKSYA

-102 SALASAKSYADEKVS
+102 SALASAKSYADQKVS

-123 TTKGSCTA
+123 KTKGSCTA

-151 INIDGKAYPA
+151 VTIDGKAYPA

-173 AIDPAAT
+173 AIDPATT
-180 KNWDALQGLQDLTSY
+180 KNWDALQGVQDLTPY

-207 NVKFAQEEDVPQDN
+207 NVNFAQEEDVPQDN

-264 DAVDGKIGDV
+264 DAVDGTIEDGIKVGINSGKYYIVNPKDTSTFGTSTIGVRTDIGDNTLIGDTVRIEDGINITNSGSGFNIKGASFGTEINIEDRVRISPYVEIGSNVNIAQDTIGTSLQNLHDTFADKVAIGDGV
-274 QITKTG
+274 QITKGVGISVDDSCQLVFGREIQGVYQT
-280 TGYKITDEY
+280 KI
-289 DAHPVNIGSNT
+289 
-300 NIGENVIISGA
+300 
-311 AIIGTDDRGGGLF
+311 
-324 IKLGTTGNI
+324 
-333 NEGPSSFICIGAELN
+333 
-348 NGVKIGTN
+348 
-356 DYDKFYL
+356 
-363 GNKNNDASTIGVNS
+363 
-377 HIGDNITIGTGA
+377 
-389 IISSGAELNNGI
+389 
-401 IIGTGDNDSFV
+401 
-412 FTGNNAGPYNSKI
+412 
-425 GKDIEIS
+425 
-432 RGVSLGTQTNGEG
+432 
-445 YYVEGIAFYGG
+445 
-456 TGAFG
+456 
-461 MNSNGD
+461 
-467 FSWTTDDHNIS
+467 
-478 AMKTAATTD
+478 AATTD

-497 TLEDL
+497 ALEDL

>member
-1 MAQKYGVAS
+1 MAKKYGVAS

-52 SIASASGNTYSKSE
+52 SIASASGKTYSKSE

-71 SATLTSAKRYA
+71 TATLTSAKSYA

-102 SALASAKSYADEKVS
+102 TALASAKSYADEKVS

-151 INIDGKAYPA
+151 ITIDGKAYPA

-173 AIDPAAT
+173 AIDPATT

-200 IEDTAVA
+200 IEDVAVA
-207 NVKFAQEEDVPQDN
+207 NVKFAQSEIAQEN
-221 GVSFKKTITYVNG
+221 SISFDKTITYANG
-234 REATTESD
+234 REATTVD
-242 FNLLPATSTKAGV
+242 DLAILPATSTKAGV

-264 DAVDGKIGDV
+264 DAVDGRVQGVKLSEESEGIGGNFRIKNLNGTKSAIIGSGASIYTRTTIGTSALIDENI
-274 QITKTG
+274 QILNEGKGCQLKSAHFG
-280 TGYKITDEY
+280 TEVLIKDN
-289 DAHPVNIGSNT
+289 VNIGSNVG
-300 NIGENVIISGA
+300 IGDNVEISNA
-311 AIIGTDDRGGGLF
+311 
-324 IKLGTTGNI
+324 
-333 NEGPSSFICIGAELN
+333 
-348 NGVKIGTN
+348 KIGT
-356 DYDKFYL
+356 
-363 GNKNNDASTIGVNS
+363 A
-377 HIGDNITIGTGA
+377 TIGTSLQQIHYEFANKIA
-389 IISSGAELNNGI
+389 IGNGVQI
-401 IIGTGDNDSFV
+401 
-412 FTGNNAGPYNSKI
+412 AQ
-425 GKDIEIS
+425 
-432 RGVSLGTQTNGEG
+432 GV
-445 YYVEGIAFYGG
+445 GIAVD
-456 TGAFG
+456 ASCNLVFG
-461 MNSNGD
+461 REIEGVYQTKEINA
-467 FSWTTDDHNIS
+467 DDIS
-478 AMKTAATTD
+478 A
-487 DLSALATRVS
+487 LETRVS
-497 TLEDL
+497 ALEDL

>member
-1 MAQKYGVAS
+1 MAKKYGVAS

-66 IDSKD
+66 IDGKD
-71 SATLTSAKRYA
+71 TATLTSAKSYA

-102 SALASAKSYADEKVS
+102 SALASAKSYADQKVS

-151 INIDGKAYPA
+151 ISIDGKAYPA

-180 KNWDALQGLQDLTSY
+180 ENWDALQGLQDLTSY

-200 IEDTAVA
+200 IEDVAVA
-207 NVKFAQEEDVPQDN
+207 NVKFAQSEIAQEN
-221 GVSFKKTITYVNG
+221 SISFDKTITYANG
-234 REATTESD
+234 REATTVD
-242 FNLLPATSTKAGV
+242 DLAILPATSTKAGV

-264 DAVDGKIGDV
+264 DAVDGRI
-274 QITKTG
+274 Q
-280 TGYKITDEY
+280 
-289 DAHPVNIGSNT
+289 
-300 NIGENVIISGA
+300 
-311 AIIGTDDRGGGLF
+311 
-324 IKLGTTGNI
+324 
-333 NEGPSSFICIGAELN
+333 
-348 NGVKIGTN
+348 GVKVYKDGQ
-356 DYDKFYL
+356 
-363 GNKNNDASTIGVNS
+363 
-377 HIGDNITIGTGA
+377 
-389 IISSGAELNNGI
+389 E
-401 IIGTGDNDSFV
+401 FV
-412 FTGNNAGPYNSKI
+412 LQNLSN
-425 GKDIEIS
+425 
-432 RGVSLGTQTNGEG
+432 VSLGTSVHICEDVYIRGGVSINDRASIGIDVNIGTNVRICDDVRIGTIAVG
-445 YYVEGIAFYGG
+445 SDYDVEIGIGTKTDGG
-456 TGAFG
+456 SIQFCKALRIGSDIPFSGSAQINHVGVNIGTDKSLGIGSDGNFIWG
-461 MNSNGD
+461 VNG
-467 FSWTTDDHNIS
+467 SK
-478 AMKTAATTD
+478 KTAATTD

-497 TLEDL
+497 ALEDL

>member
-1 MAQKYGVAS
+1 MAKKYGVAS

-71 SATLTSAKRYA
+71 AATLTSAKSYA

-102 SALASAKSYADEKVS
+102 SALASAKSYADQKVS

-151 INIDGKAYPA
+151 ITIDGKAYPA

-195 AKKSE
+195 AKWSQVE
-200 IEDTAVA
+200 EAAISDVEFERDVAGEDNSYT
-207 NVKFAQEEDVPQDN
+207 
-221 GVSFKKTITYVNG
+221 FKKTLTYVG
-234 REATTESD
+234 GTKREVD
-242 FNLLPATSTKAGV
+242 FGIILDPATSTKAGV

-264 DAVDGKIGDV
+264 DAVDGTIEDGIKVGINSGKYYIV
-274 QITKTG
+274 NPKHSATFG
-280 TGYKITDEY
+280 T
-289 DAHPVNIGSNT
+289 
-300 NIGENVIISGA
+300 
-311 AIIGTDDRGGGLF
+311 
-324 IKLGTTGNI
+324 
-333 NEGPSSFICIGAELN
+333 
-348 NGVKIGTN
+348 
-356 DYDKFYL
+356 
-363 GNKNNDASTIGVNS
+363 STIGVRTNIGNDVNIFDS
-377 HIGDNITIGTGA
+377 VSIGESAHIEDNVNIGTSVEIKKNVSIGEGVN
-389 IISSGAELNNGI
+389 IGI
-401 IIGTGDNDSFV
+401 GEGLDGGVVTIEKGFNSF
-412 FTGNNAGPYNSKI
+412 G
-425 GKDIEIS
+425 
-432 RGVSLGTQTNGEG
+432 GVSLGTLVGTNLQELYKQIGAK
-445 YYVEGIAFYGG
+445 VAIG
-456 TGAFG
+456 TGVHIA
-461 MNSNGD
+461 SNIGLAM
-467 FSWTTDDHNIS
+467 TDDYTLMWGCDGGGQYYTRI
-478 AMKTAATTD
+478 AATTD
-487 DLSALATRVS
+487 DISGLTSQISALATRV
-497 TLEDL
+497 TALEDL

>member
-1 MAQKYGVAS
+1 MAKKYGVAS

-52 SIASASGNTYSKSE
+52 SIASASGKTYSKSE
-66 IDSKD
+66 IDGKD
-71 SATLTSAKRYA
+71 TATLTSAKSYA

-102 SALASAKSYADEKVS
+102 SALASAKSYADQKVS

-151 INIDGKAYPA
+151 ITIDGKVFPA

-173 AIDPAAT
+173 AIDPATT

-200 IEDTAVA
+200 IEDVAVA
-207 NVKFAQEEDVPQDN
+207 NVKFAQSEIAQEN
-221 GVSFKKTITYVNG
+221 SISFDKTITYANG
-234 REATTESD
+234 REATTVD
-242 FNLLPATSTKAGV
+242 DLAILPASSTKAGV

-264 DAVDGKIGDV
+264 DAVDGRIQGVKI
-274 QITKTG
+274 
-280 TGYKITDEY
+280 YESSTDGFIIQNAEY
-289 DAHPVNIGSNT
+289 DNLKATIGTDVLIESAVNIRTGANIGVNAELSNNAQIKRNVLINEEVNIGNYAT
-300 NIGENVIISGA
+300 
-311 AIIGTDDRGGGLF
+311 IGTDA
-324 IKLGTTGNI
+324 IGTSLVQIRNNYAGKI
-333 NEGPSSFICIGAELN
+333 AIG
-348 NGVKIGTN
+348 NGVQIAK
-356 DYDKFYL
+356 
-363 GNKNNDASTIGVNS
+363 GVGIS
-377 HIGDNITIGTGA
+377 VDDNCN
-389 IISSGAELNNGI
+389 L
-401 IIGTGDNDSFV
+401 V
-412 FTGNNAGPYNSKI
+412 FGR
-425 GKDIEIS
+425 EIQGS
-432 RGVSLGTQTNGEG
+432 YQ
-445 YYVEGIAFYGG
+445 
-456 TGAFG
+456 
-461 MNSNGD
+461 
-467 FSWTTDDHNIS
+467 
-478 AMKTAATTD
+478 MKTAATAD

-497 TLEDL
+497 ALEDL

>member
-1 MAQKYGVAS
+1 MAKKYGVAS

-71 SATLTSAKRYA
+71 AATLTSAKSYA
-82 DTKKTEAVS
+82 DTKKKEAVS

-102 SALASAKSYADEKVS
+102 SALASAKSYADQKVS

-151 INIDGKAYPA
+151 ITIDGKAYPA

-207 NVKFAQEEDVPQDN
+207 NVEFAQEEDVPQDN

-242 FNLLPATSTKAGV
+242 FYLLPATSTKAGV

-264 DAVDGKIGDV
+264 DAVDGRIKGVKI
-274 QITKTG
+274 
-280 TGYKITDEY
+280 YESSTDRFIIQNAEY
-289 DAHPVNIGSNT
+289 DNLKATIGTDVLIESAVNIRTGANIGVNAELSNNAQIKRNVLIYEEVNIGNYAT
-300 NIGENVIISGA
+300 
-311 AIIGTDDRGGGLF
+311 IGTD
-324 IKLGTTGNI
+324 
-333 NEGPSSFICIGAELN
+333 A
-348 NGVKIGTN
+348 IGTN
-356 DYDKFYL
+356 LIQIRNNYAGKIAI
-363 GNKNNDASTIGVNS
+363 GNGVQ
-377 HIGDNITIGTGA
+377 IAKGVG
-389 IISSGAELNNGI
+389 ISVDDDCNL
-401 IIGTGDNDSFV
+401 V
-412 FTGNNAGPYNSKI
+412 FGREIQGSYQMKI
-425 GKDIEIS
+425 
-432 RGVSLGTQTNGEG
+432 
-445 YYVEGIAFYGG
+445 
-456 TGAFG
+456 
-461 MNSNGD
+461 
-467 FSWTTDDHNIS
+467 
-478 AMKTAATTD
+478 AATAD
-487 DLSALATRVS
+487 ALSALATRVS
-497 TLEDL
+497 ALEDL

>member
-1 MAQKYGVAS
+1 MAKKYGVAS

-52 SIASASGNTYSKSE
+52 SIASASGKTYSKSE

-71 SATLTSAKRYA
+71 TATLTSAKSYA

-102 SALASAKSYADEKVS
+102 KALASAKSYADQKVS

-151 INIDGKAYPA
+151 ITIDGKAYPA

-173 AIDPAAT
+173 AIDPATT
-180 KNWDALQGLQDLTSY
+180 KNWDALQGVQDLTPY

-200 IEDTAVA
+200 IEDVAVA

-234 REATTESD
+234 RKATTKSD
-242 FNLLPATSTKAGV
+242 LGILPATSTKAGV

-264 DAVDGKIGDV
+264 DAVDVKIGIDDGKLYTIRDFEATLGTSTIGELTNIGKWNTIGNRVSIGDSVTIYNKEDGSVNLNGVFLGTSAIIGTEAHIGKKVTIDDNATIGTETIGTSLLGVHDSYGNKIAIGNGV
-274 QITKTG
+274 QITKG
-280 TGYKITDEY
+280 VGLSVNDEG
-289 DAHPVNIGSNT
+289 VLVWGKEIEGS
-300 NIGENVIISGA
+300 
-311 AIIGTDDRGGGLF
+311 
-324 IKLGTTGNI
+324 
-333 NEGPSSFICIGAELN
+333 
-348 NGVKIGTN
+348 
-356 DYDKFYL
+356 Y
-363 GNKNNDASTIGVNS
+363 
-377 HIGDNITIGTGA
+377 
-389 IISSGAELNNGI
+389 
-401 IIGTGDNDSFV
+401 
-412 FTGNNAGPYNSKI
+412 
-425 GKDIEIS
+425 
-432 RGVSLGTQTNGEG
+432 Q
-445 YYVEGIAFYGG
+445 
-456 TGAFG
+456 
-461 MNSNGD
+461 
-467 FSWTTDDHNIS
+467 
-478 AMKTAATTD
+478 MKAAATTD

-497 TLEDL
+497 ALEDL

>member
-1 MAQKYGVAS
+1 MAKKYGVAS

-71 SATLTSAKRYA
+71 SATLTSAKSYA

-102 SALASAKSYADEKVS
+102 SALASAKSYADQKVS

-151 INIDGKAYPA
+151 VTIDGKAYPA

-173 AIDPAAT
+173 AIDPATT

-195 AKKSE
+195 AKWSQVE
-200 IEDTAVA
+200 EAAISDVEFERDVAGEDNSYT
-207 NVKFAQEEDVPQDN
+207 
-221 GVSFKKTITYVNG
+221 FKKTLTYVG
-234 REATTESD
+234 GTKREVD
-242 FNLLPATSTKAGV
+242 FGISLDPATSTKAGV

-264 DAVDGKIGDV
+264 DAVDGRIQGVKIIDGSGIYEGLFKIDNLNGTKSV
-274 QITKTG
+274 LLGSGANIFSSLTIGTSVWIDRDIQIHNEGKGFQLKSAHFG
-280 TGYKITDEY
+280 TEVIIKDNVG
-289 DAHPVNIGSNT
+289 IGSNVG
-300 NIGENVIISGA
+300 IGENV
-311 AIIGTDDRGGGLF
+311 
-324 IKLGTTGNI
+324 
-333 NEGPSSFICIGAELN
+333 ELSN
-348 NGVKIGTN
+348 AKIGT
-356 DYDKFYL
+356 
-363 GNKNNDASTIGVNS
+363 A
-377 HIGDNITIGTGA
+377 TIGTSLQKTHEDFADKIA
-389 IISSGAELNNGI
+389 IGNGVQI
-401 IIGTGDNDSFV
+401 C
-412 FTGNNAGPYNSKI
+412 K
-425 GKDIEIS
+425 
-432 RGVSLGTQTNGEG
+432 GV
-445 YYVEGIAFYGG
+445 GIAI
-456 TGAFG
+456 
-461 MNSNGD
+461 
-467 FSWTTDDHNIS
+467 DDDGILNWGRDMQGSYTI
-478 AMKTAATTD
+478 KKAATTD
-487 DLSALATRVS
+487 DLSALASRVS
-497 TLEDL
+497 ALEDL

>member
-1 MAQKYGVAS
+1 MLNFINPEKMAKKYGVAS

-52 SIASASGNTYSKSE
+52 SIASASGKTYSKSE

-71 SATLTSAKRYA
+71 TATLTSAKSYA
-82 DTKKTEAVS
+82 DTKKTEAVN

-102 SALASAKSYADEKVS
+102 SALASAKSYADQKVS

-151 INIDGKAYPA
+151 ISIDGKAYPA

-173 AIDPAAT
+173 AIDPATT
-180 KNWDALQGLQDLTSY
+180 KNWDALQGVQDLTPY

-207 NVKFAQEEDVPQDN
+207 NVKFTQEEFAQDN

-242 FNLLPATSTKAGV
+242 LGILPATSTKAGV

-264 DAVDGKIGDV
+264 DAVDGRV
-274 QITKTG
+274 QGVKV
-280 TGYKITDEY
+280 Y
-289 DAHPVNIGSNT
+289 NSNT
-300 NIGENVIISGA
+300 EGFIIQNTQFNSLKA
-311 AIIGTDDRGGGLF
+311 VIGTD
-324 IKLGTTGNI
+324 T
-333 NEGPSSFICIGAELN
+333 
-348 NGVKIGTN
+348 KIG
-356 DYDKFYL
+356 
-363 GNKNNDASTIGVNS
+363 S
-377 HIGDNITIGTGA
+377 
-389 IISSGAELNNGI
+389 
-401 IIGTGDNDSFV
+401 
-412 FTGNNAGPYNSKI
+412 NSKI
-425 GKDIEIS
+425 GDSVNIGANINIDNGVDLHDNIYIS
-432 RGVSLGTQTNGEG
+432 DGFESYEGVMLGTNAIGTNLQGVHQG
-445 YYVEGIAFYGG
+445 FGTKIAIGTGVQITQGVGIAVDDSCLLV
-456 TGAFG
+456 FG
-461 MNSNGD
+461 REINGVYQ
-467 FSWTTDDHNIS
+467 T
-478 AMKTAATTD
+478 KTAATTD
-487 DLSALATRVS
+487 GLSALATRVS
-497 TLEDL
+497 ALEDL

>member
-1 MAQKYGVAS
+1 MAKKYGVAS

-71 SATLTSAKRYA
+71 TATLTSAKSYA

-102 SALASAKSYADEKVS
+102 SALASAKSYADQKVS

-151 INIDGKAYPA
+151 ITIDGEAYPA

-200 IEDTAVA
+200 IEDVA
-207 NVKFAQEEDVPQDN
+207 
-221 GVSFKKTITYVNG
+221 
-234 REATTESD
+234 
-242 FNLLPATSTKAGV
+242 
-255 MSAADKVKL
+255 
-264 DAVDGKIGDV
+264 GKIQGV
-274 QITKTG
+274 
-280 TGYKITDEY
+280 KIYESGSSDGFIIQSSEY
-289 DAHPVNIGSNT
+289 DNLKAKIGT
-300 NIGENVIISGA
+300 DVHIRKGANIGENANIGDDIKIKTQGNGA
-311 AIIGTDDRGGGLF
+311 SLNGAYIGTQAELSDNAQIKRNVLIYEEVEIGNNATIGTD
-324 IKLGTTGNI
+324 
-333 NEGPSSFICIGAELN
+333 
-348 NGVKIGTN
+348 
-356 DYDKFYL
+356 
-363 GNKNNDASTIGVNS
+363 
-377 HIGDNITIGTGA
+377 TIGTSLIQIRNNYAGKIA
-389 IISSGAELNNGI
+389 IGNGVQI
-401 IIGTGDNDSFV
+401 
-412 FTGNNAGPYNSKI
+412 AK
-425 GKDIEIS
+425 
-432 RGVSLGTQTNGEG
+432 GV
-445 YYVEGIAFYGG
+445 GIAVNEDCNLV
-456 TGAFG
+456 FG
-461 MNSNGD
+461 REIRGSYQ
-467 FSWTTDDHNIS
+467 
-478 AMKTAATTD
+478 MKTAATAD
-487 DLSALATRVS
+487 DISALATRVS
-497 TLEDL
+497 ALEDL